1 MADQSVYLVDHDP
14 AWREQFVVQRD
25 ALSRLLKS
33 WIALPP
39 EHVGSTA
46 VPGLRA
52 KPVIDV
58 VVPVVSLQEAEM
70 AVPVLTAGG
79 WLFWPE
85 DPNRDYRLWFLRP
98 TPQERTHH
106 LYLIQHD
113 HPELRRLLL
122 FRDALRDD
130 AELRAAYARLKE
142 KLAERYS
149 TNRDAYTDAKSAF
162 ISAAV
167 RARGADRSSRRRL
180 TMLRDARAGSR

>member
-25 ALSRLLKS
+25 ALARLLKS
-33 WIALPP
+33 WLAFPP

-52 KPVIDV
+52 KPVIDI
-58 VVPVVSLQEAEM
+58 VVPVVSLEETQL
-70 AVPVLTAGG
+70 AVPVLTADG

-130 AELRAAYARLKE
+130 ADLRAAYAALKDQLT
-142 KLAERYS
+142 KRHP
-149 TNRDAYTDAKSAF
+149 TDRDAYTDAKSAF
-162 ISAAV
+162 ISATV
-167 RARGADRSSRRRL
+167 RARGADGSSRHSL
-180 TMLRDARAGSR
+180 TTLHDAPAGSR

>member
-14 AWREQFVVQRD
+14 AWHEQFVVQRD
-25 ALSRLLKS
+25 VLARLLKS
-33 WIALPP
+33 WLAFPP

-52 KPVIDV
+52 KPVIDI
-58 VVPVVSLQEAEM
+58 VVPVVSLEEAQM
-70 AVPVLTAGG
+70 AVPVLTADG

-130 AELRAAYARLKE
+130 AELRAAYATLKE
-142 KLAERYS
+142 RLAKEHPAD
-149 TNRDAYTDAKSAF
+149 RDAYTDAKSAF

-167 RARGADRSSRRRL
+167 RARGADCSSRHSL
-180 TMLRDARAGSR
+180 TTLRDA

>member
-1 MADQSVYLVDHDP
+1 MADQSVFLVDHDP
-14 AWREQFVVQRD
+14 AWHEQFVVQRD
-25 ALSRLLKS
+25 ALTSLLKF
-33 WIALPP
+33 WLAFPP

-52 KPVIDV
+52 KPVIDIV
-58 VVPVVSLQEAEM
+58 APVVSRQEAQM
-70 AVPVLTAGG
+70 AVPVLAAGG

-98 TPQERTHH
+98 TPQVRTHH

-113 HPELRRLLL
+113 HPELHRLLL

-130 AELRAAYARLKE
+130 ADLRTAYATLKDE
-142 KLAERYS
+142 LAKRHS
-149 TNRDAYTDAKSAF
+149 TDRDAYTDAKSAF

-167 RARGADRSSRRRL
+167 RARGADRSSRNSL
-180 TMLRDARAGSR
+180 TTSRDAQAGNR